1 MRSFLGSCEVKGFRL
16 SCHNKNKNPVFCGA
30 CKHTHTHRHR
40 HTWATNKDHG
50 CESNLVL
57 KVARNAWHF
66 STYSAP
72 LFPILQQ
79 TGFFCNA
86 WTWQDLVVCRY
97 MQRTPNAEREWISFP
112 VPSWL
117 GRISVLLPSFRK
129 VYKVR
134 FVQFAGLPLFESLVT
149 ATCCTQTGMVAG
161 EFWIFGC
168 LGDPK
173 SQTL

>member
-1 MRSFLGSCEVKGFRL
+1 M
-16 SCHNKNKNPVFCGA
+16 
-30 CKHTHTHRHR
+30 
-40 HTWATNKDHG
+40 
-50 CESNLVL
+50 L
-57 KVARNAWHF
+57 KVPRNAWHL

-72 LFPILQQ
+72 LFPIQL
-79 TGFFCNA
+79 
-86 WTWQDLVVCRY
+86 L
-97 MQRTPNAEREWISFP
+97 P
-112 VPSWL
+112 VPGSSATLGL
-117 GRISVLLPSFRK
+117 GRIWLRVVTCNKPQTLSGNGFRFLFRPGWDGVSVLLPSFRKVYKVRFVQFAGPSFRK